1 MFQGIWNR
9 FRLSSSE
16 STNTSVNG
24 YISQLVLDTITILL

>member
-9 FRLSSSE
+9 FSSSE